1 MATDK
6 VYQYL
11 TAFLAGEMRKS
22 YPKFD
27 VGLGY
32 GAKDSKPNAINTP
45 KRDGTRS
52 NRRECEYCVDLSEVE
67 VLEEA

>member
-32 GAKDSKPNAINTP
+32 GAKDSKPTKQWPHSQTAKGCCM
-45 KRDGTRS
+45 KR
-52 NRRECEYCVDLSEVE
+52 E
-67 VLEEA
+67 